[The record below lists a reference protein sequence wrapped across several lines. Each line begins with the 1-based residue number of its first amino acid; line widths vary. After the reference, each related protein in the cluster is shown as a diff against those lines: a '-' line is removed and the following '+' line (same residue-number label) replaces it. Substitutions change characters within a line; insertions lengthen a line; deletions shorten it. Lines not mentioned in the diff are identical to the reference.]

1 MRLPGSG
8 RRNGTSAATLA
19 LAALGIAFFVLPLL
33 ALGFGA
39 SWSTLPDLAASPRVR
54 SAFAISALA
63 SLGATGLAAL
73 LGLPIAWVLARTRL
87 PGRRLVRALVTAPM
101 VMPPV
106 VAGAGLLAAFGP
118 LGLVGAPLRSF
129 GIVLPLT
136 PLAAILAATFVATP
150 FLIATVETGLVQSD
164 PDLEQAAATLGASR
178 IRIAFSVLLPQLAP
192 ALAAGL
198 ALTWARALG
207 EFGATI
213 TFAGNL
219 PGRTQT
225 VPLALYQTLQTN
237 PEAGYLLAL
246 SLLML
251 SLGGLTLARW
261 RVSG

>member
-1 MRLPGSG
+1 MRLGSSRQRDG
-8 RRNGTSAATLA
+8 ASALTLA
-19 LAALGIAFFVLPLL
+19 LAVLGVAFFVLPMV

-39 SWSTLPDLAASPRVR
+39 SWSRLWDLGASPRVR
-54 SAFAISALA
+54 SAFAISAIA

-87 PGRRLVRALVTAPM
+87 PGRPVVRALVTAPM

-118 LGLVGAPLRSF
+118 LGLVGAPLRAF
-129 GIVLPLT
+129 GVVLPLT

-150 FLIATVETGLVQSD
+150 FLIATVETALVRSDSGLED
-164 PDLEQAAATLGASR
+164 AAATLGASR
-178 IRIAFSVLLPQLAP
+178 IRIALTVLLPQIAP

-198 ALTWARALG
+198 ALCWARALG

-225 VPLALYQTLQTN
+225 VPLALYQTLQTD
-237 PEAGYLLAL
+237 PQAGYLVALA
-246 SLLML
+246 LLML

-261 RVSG
+261 RVGE